1 MHASCAK
8 KKYKAPLLAAAVVVR
23 IYVCAVYVFRFNV
36 WIQTLGVAGS
46 RLGSVDP
53 QFWTSLAAQ
62 RLLRCP
68 LAVFICVSTKTL
80 VGNHINLRVPSGR
93 AWNCPLIFWR
103 RLSLSV
109 ESRKAPDGHRG
120 RRTASFGWSQDER
133 SIPHRHGYHF
143 PRRRKRNG
151 C

>member
-53 QFWTSLAAQ
+53 QFWTSFAAR
-62 RLLRCP
+62 RLLRARLPYLRTSRSRHWSESHQPSRTERAGLELSPDFLVPP
-68 LAVFICVSTKTL
+68 LV
-80 VGNHINLRVPSGR
+80 
-93 AWNCPLIFWR
+93 
-103 RLSLSV
+103 
-109 ESRKAPDGHRG
+109 
-120 RRTASFGWSQDER
+120 
-133 SIPHRHGYHF
+133 
-143 PRRRKRNG
+143 
-151 C
+151 